1 MKKKDHGSKQSK
13 KKLSTY
19 RWVWWA
25 LLAIVLLSA
34 AGMRYGLLDVP
45 LERDEGEYAY
55 AGQLILQGVP
65 PYQHLYNMKL
75 PGIYAAYAGVL
86 AVFGQTHTGIHIGL
100 LLINAATIVLMF
112 LLGRRLFDP
121 LTGIVTAASFAVLS
135 ISQSVQ
141 GVFANAE
148 HFVILP
154 AIGGLLLLLKARDDD
169 KTWLLFC
176 SGLLLGIGFL
186 MKQHGAA
193 FIIFGGLYLLIDQLR
208 NRPVSLR
215 RLTLICAVFITGA
228 AVPYGLTCVILAL
241 AGTFENFWFWTVTY
255 VLSYTSQV
263 PIEQVWSILKNRAVY
278 IGGAAPL
285 IWTLVVVGL
294 SALLWDKRARQR
306 STFTAL
312 FVLFSFVSMCPGLY
326 FRPHYFVLILP
337 AAALL
342 TGIAISSMTN
352 VLSNARTRIVRYGLP
367 IIVALICLTVSIY
380 QQRAFLFQMTP
391 LQVCRATYGSNPFP
405 ESLEIGQFIREHTT
419 ENDRIAVIGS
429 EPQIYFYS
437 GRRSASGYIY
447 MYPLMENHDFALQMQ
462 KEMIGEIEL
471 AKPSFLIV
479 VGCSTSWLRGP
490 SSKTLIFE
498 WLRRYQHEH
507 YIPVGLIEIFKNRA
521 VYQWGPDMTWPPR
534 TRSYIVVLKRKKCV

>member
-1 MKKKDHGSKQSK
+1 MILQQAVKQP
-13 KKLSTY
+13 LT
-19 RWVWWA
+19 RHWVWWVS
-25 LLAIVLLSA
+25 LAIVLLLTAS
-34 AGMRYGLLDVP
+34 MRFGLLDVP

-65 PYQHLYNMKL
+65 PYQQLYNMKL

-86 AVFGQTHTGIHIGL
+86 AVFGQTQTGIHIGL
-100 LLINAATIVLMF
+100 LLINAVTIVLMF
-112 LLGRRLFDP
+112 LLGRRLFDR
-121 LTGIVTAASFAVLS
+121 LTGIVAAASFAVLS

-154 AIGGLLLLLKARDDD
+154 ALGGLLLLLKALDDD

-255 VLSYTSQV
+255 ALSYTSQV
-263 PIEQVWSILKNRAVY
+263 PIEQAWSILKNRAVY
-278 IGGAAPL
+278 IGGSAPL
-285 IWTLVVVGL
+285 IWALVVVGL
-294 SALLWDKRARQR
+294 TAFLWDERARRR
-306 STFTAL
+306 SIFIAL
-312 FVLFSFVSMCPGLY
+312 FALFSLVAICPGFY

-342 TGIAISSMTN
+342 AGIAISAMAN
-352 VLSNARTRIVRYGLP
+352 VLLNARPRIVQYGLP
-367 IIVALICLTVSIY
+367 IMLAVICLAVSIY
-380 QQRAFLFQMTP
+380 QQRHFLFQMTP
-391 LQVCRATYGSNPFP
+391 LQACRATYGSNPFP
-405 ESLEIGQFIREHTT
+405 ESLEIARYIRSST
-419 ENDRIAVIGS
+419 EKDDRIAVIGS

-437 GRRSASGYIY
+437 DRRSASGYIY

-462 KEMIGEIEL
+462 KEMIQEIESVQP
-471 AKPSFLIV
+471 KFLVFINNT
-479 VGCSTSWLRGP
+479 TSWLKRP
-490 SSKTLIFE
+490 DSHTLVFE
-498 WLRRYQHEH
+498 WFQRYHKKH
-507 YIPVGLIEIFKNRA
+507 YTLVGLVDSFKGKTSYRWA
-521 VYQWGPDMTWPPR
+521 PDVKWP
-534 TRSYIVVLKRKKCV
+534 RSSSYWVAVLKRKS